1 MGGDGP
7 GESTDE
13 EASRSTVPAAVDG
26 APVAQ
31 TLDPSLLDGLAA
43 AAPGATVWTDPART
57 GDHAHDWWP
66 RLLQRRRAG
75 VDLPTPDAVV
85 APADTDEV
93 AAVVR
98 WAHEHDVAVVPFG
111 AGTGVCGGAAPVA
124 GAVTVDLR
132 RCDRIVELDE
142 VSGTVT
148 VEPGVVGQVLEDHV
162 AARGWTLGHVPS
174 SIHAATIGGLL
185 AVRSAGQTSTLYG
198 KLEDRV
204 LGLTVV
210 LGDGRVFERR
220 AVPASSTGPD
230 LTRLFLG
237 GEGTTGV
244 ITRAVLRL
252 DPRPE
257 TLVDHGWLLPDLRT
271 GLDAVRAVVRA
282 GVLPAVVRLYDE
294 TDTALVFGGQGLDVP
309 AGCLLVTGAEG
320 REDVARFTHEV
331 TARTLVAAGATDLG
345 PGPGEHWRENRH
357 AQSYRF
363 ADYFRPGGPLGD
375 ALMLDTMEVAGTWRV
390 LPTLYD
396 RVRAA
401 LLEHAD
407 LALAHVSHVYATGGC
422 IYFTFGAANDGDEA
436 RALARYDAAW
446 AAAQRAALDAGG
458 TCSHHHG
465 VGLQRAPWLA
475 EELGPVGLDLLR
487 GVKRVADPRGV
498 LNPGKL
504 GLGRVP
510 S

>member
-1 MGGDGP
+1 M
-7 GESTDE
+7 
-13 EASRSTVPAAVDG
+13 RAAVDG
-26 APVAQ
+26 ASVPVI
-31 TLDPSLLDGLAA
+31 LDPSLLDGLAA
-43 AAPGATVWTDPART
+43 VAPRATVWTDPART
-57 GDHAHDWWP
+57 ADHAHDWWP
-66 RLLQRRRAG
+66 RLLQRRQAG
-75 VDLPTPDAVV
+75 LELPTPDAVV
-85 APADTDEV
+85 APADTEEV

-98 WAHEHDVAVVPFG
+98 WAHDHDVAVVPFG

-124 GAVTVDLR
+124 GAVTLDLR
-132 RCDRIVELDE
+132 RCDDIGELDE

-174 SIHAATIGGLL
+174 SIHASTIGGLL
-185 AVRSAGQTSTLYG
+185 AVRSAGQASTLHG

-204 LGLTVV
+204 VGLTVV

-220 AVPASSTGPD
+220 PVPSSSSGPD
-230 LTRLFLG
+230 LVRLFLG
-237 GEGTTGV
+237 GEGTTGI

-257 TLVDHGWLLPDLRT
+257 SVIDHGWLLPDLRS
-271 GLDAVRAVVRA
+271 GLDAVRAVVRT

-294 TDTALVFGGQGLDVP
+294 ADTALVFGGQGLEVP
-309 AGCLLVTGAEG
+309 SGCLLVTGAEG
-320 REDVARFTHEV
+320 RADVARFTHEV
-331 TARTLVAAGATDLG
+331 TSSALADAGATDLG
-345 PGPGEHWRENRH
+345 PEPGEHWRANRH

-390 LPTLYD
+390 LPTLYE
-396 RVRAA
+396 RVRSA

-407 LALAHVSHVYATGGC
+407 LAVAHVSHVYATGAC
-422 IYFTFGAANDGDEA
+422 IYFTFGAANDGDEE

-446 AAAQRAALDAGG
+446 AAGQQAALDAGG

-465 VGLQRAPWLA
+465 IGLLRVPWLA
-475 EELGPVGLDLLR
+475 AELGPVGLDLLR
-487 GVKRVADPRGV
+487 GVKRATDPRGV

-504 GLGRVP
+504 GLGGAP